1 MGGGGGVAAN
11 YNETTM
17 SDDDNGSLTSRLNDD
32 LRRGPSSFLG
42 RARGGEGGWNV
53 EPDRVGS
60 RAIAKSWECLG
71 QGSPCFSFVAS
82 LSFIPLL
89 SLCLSLSVFEG
100 EESGATRH
108 ESCKLG
114 GEKGR
119 FFGLVKSLKSVRGRA
134 G

>member
-1 MGGGGGVAAN
+1 MGGEEVAAN

-89 SLCLSLSVFEG
+89 SLCLSLCF
-100 EESGATRH
+100 
-108 ESCKLG
+108 
-114 GEKGR
+114 
-119 FFGLVKSLKSVRGRA
+119 SLFSRGRKVGRRGTRVVNSA
-134 G
+134 AKREDFSAS